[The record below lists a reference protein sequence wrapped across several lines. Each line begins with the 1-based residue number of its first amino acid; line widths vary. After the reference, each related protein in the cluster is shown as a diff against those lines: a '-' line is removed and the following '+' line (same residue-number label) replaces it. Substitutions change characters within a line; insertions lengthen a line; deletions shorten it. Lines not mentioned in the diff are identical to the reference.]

1 MSHTWRFEAIGVPWE
16 IATAEPLSEVLQSHI
31 AAEIERF
38 DADWSRFRE
47 DSVVAQLA
55 GGQLTSAELLDA
67 RTMLELYV
75 RLSDFTAAAV
85 HPLVGDA
92 LSSLGYDRHY
102 SLQPTEHSA
111 PVADWRSMLS
121 WAGSHVS
128 LAEPLTID
136 VGALGKGRL
145 VDRVLALVPEEAG
158 NCVVDA
164 SGDLAVRGSEVVRV
178 GLEHPLH
185 DNRVIGVAS
194 VRDAAV
200 AASASNRRAWGDGLH
215 HVIDGRTGQP
225 TRVIMAT
232 WVIAPE
238 AMVADALATALFFD
252 GGTELAATF
261 DGVEWVRMLSTGAV
275 QHSPL
280 DRLELFTRP

>member
-16 IATAEPLSEVLQSHI
+16 IATAEPLSEVSQSHI

-47 DSVVAQLA
+47 DSVVTQLA
-55 GGQLTSAELLDA
+55 AGQLTSAELLDA
-67 RTMLELYV
+67 RTMLELYA
-75 RLSDFTAAAV
+75 RLSDSTAAAV

-102 SLQPTEHSA
+102 SLQPAEHSA

-128 LAEPLTID
+128 LVEPATID

-164 SGDLAVRGSEVVRV
+164 SGDLAVRGGEAVRV
-178 GLEHPLH
+178 GLEHPLYT
-185 DNRVIGVAS
+185 DRVIGVAS

-200 AASASNRRAWGDGLH
+200 AASASNRRVWGDGLH

-225 TRVIMAT
+225 TRAIMAT

-252 GGTELAATF
+252 GGAELAATF

-280 DRLELFTRP
+280 DRLELFTRA